1 MNVKEQDSILF
12 QEKTNVSWSDNPNWL
27 KLYENTASVYSD
39 NTSQYF
45 IKTVLFILVTNIQ
58 QMNGATL
65 SH

>member
-1 MNVKEQDSILF
+1 MNVKEQDSIVF
-12 QEKTNVSWSDNPNWL
+12 QENRYVSWSDNPNWL
-27 KLYENTASVYSD
+27 KLYENTAAIYSD

-45 IKTVLFILVTNIQ
+45 IKTVLFILVTNIH